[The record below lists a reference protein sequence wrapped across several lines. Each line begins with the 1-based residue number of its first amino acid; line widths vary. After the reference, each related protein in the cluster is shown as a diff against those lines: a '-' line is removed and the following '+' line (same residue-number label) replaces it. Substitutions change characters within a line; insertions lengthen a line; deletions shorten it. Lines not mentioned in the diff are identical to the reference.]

1 MHYRSYGK
9 EYHNGALQYNRC
21 NVIDHLCA
29 YMRAH
34 AFTERIDL
42 FFIFYYHMFGEI
54 KLSIALSHHNQRNA
68 NLANVKTNVQTQWH
82 YRKQIPRRLSPRIR
96 SNNNIALH
104 EDVSSLRLSIQ
115 IIVNSMHKY
124 QPRLHVVYVKR
135 GHHEDLSTSRNFK
148 TFTFPQT
155 CFVAVTAYQN
165 HRVDYC
171 NSLALLRRPP
181 PSHKRWRSM
190 HCFVSAS
197 YSEVIINRRLSE

>member
-1 MHYRSYGK
+1 MQRNWPSVRIHACACL
-9 EYHNGALQYNRC
+9 HWANRF
-21 NVIDHLCA
+21 IF
-29 YMRAH
+29 Y
-34 AFTERIDL
+34 

-181 PSHKRWRSM
+181 PHTNGGVV
-190 HCFVSAS
+190 CIAS
-197 YSEVIINRRLSE
+197 CRLATAKW